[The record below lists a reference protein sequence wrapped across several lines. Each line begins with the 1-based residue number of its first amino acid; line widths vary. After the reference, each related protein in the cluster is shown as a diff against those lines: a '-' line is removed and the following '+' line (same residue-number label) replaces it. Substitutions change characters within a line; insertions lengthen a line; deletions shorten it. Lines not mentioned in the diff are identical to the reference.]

1 MLSPQESSSGTHRR
15 QGSRRASLAE
25 LRRQLAE
32 PAGLNDAHRQRLTDL
47 ARRLARVQAL
57 GNEYA
62 RVELSHYVHQA
73 VTNSGVDVAIAR

>member
-1 MLSPQESSSGTHRR
+1 MLIPQESSSGTDRR
-15 QGSRRASLAE
+15 QGSRRVSLAE

-47 ARRLARVQAL
+47 AKRLARVQAL

-62 RVELSHYVHQA
+62 GVGLSDYVRQA
-73 VTNSGVDVAIAR
+73 VTKPGADVAIAR